1 MLIRESCPSPG
12 SLPSGDAERAVFVIE
27 SPWKR
32 EGRCETSPPAIS
44 ASGSRG
50 CRAADFVTLRMGA
63 SLSGATGAYDRSVR
77 ARRVGRYFR
86 PHHRTRVVRADWKAV
101 LR

>member
-12 SLPSGDAERAVFVIE
+12 SLPFGDAERGVFVRA

-32 EGRCETSPPAIS
+32 EGRREPCPPAIS
-44 ASGSRG
+44 ASGSGGR
-50 CRAADFVTLRMGA
+50 RAADFVTLRVGA

-77 ARRVGRYFR
+77 ARRERRCFL
-86 PHHRTRVVRADWKAV
+86 PHHRTKVVRAGWKAV
-101 LR
+101 LL